1 MESRVLQVAS
11 SFTATLLARTLGPLL
26 AKAGMAEEVAFAQYA
41 QMAEYMLGDAVSAPN
56 IVGSLVLLRVED
68 WLREDV
74 KAGREGDL
82 REKARAKLRARVE
95 DVVRQLGALSGRGKP
110 VWFLGC
116 PSAGWIAEKYKLE
129 ELCRTQMN
137 LLAARVRNL
146 RQVTT
151 LNWPE
156 DVRAEEIADRNA
168 DRLGQIPFSTEGF
181 RRIAESVGEQ
191 LEQTFAAS
199 QPGAAPAAG
208 PGELAAYLS
217 GLGVRVRLMQAA
229 RDNRGEVDRL
239 LRTAAAFSLTGENP
253 DISDAEVD
261 WVVESGRCALVGVAD
276 RLSDYGVSG
285 LVAFHGE
292 EDSLVV
298 EAWALS
304 CPVLGKQ
311 VEWAVLA
318 GLAEIAVEQRCS
330 RILFGFRASGRNQ
343 LMLSFLQ
350 SISEE
355 SHDGHYVLPVSEAE
369 AKIRA
374 QAVAPGSW
382 TLELPKYLPHF

>member
-11 SFTATLLARTLGPLL
+11 SFTAIPLARMLGPLV
-26 AKAGMAEEVAFAQYA
+26 AKAGMADAVAFAQYA
-41 QMAEYMLGDAVSAPN
+41 QMTEYMLGDAVTAPN
-56 IVGSLVLLRVED
+56 IVGSLVLLRMED

-74 KAGREGDL
+74 KAGSEGDL
-82 REKARAKLRARVE
+82 REKARAKLRTRLE

-151 LNWPE
+151 LNWPPG
-156 DVRAEEIADRNA
+156 VRAEEIADRNA

-181 RRIAESVGEQ
+181 RQIAKFVGEQ
-191 LEQTFAAS
+191 LQQTFAAP
-199 QPGAAPAAG
+199 QPAQAPAG
-208 PGELAAYLS
+208 LSGELAAYLS
-217 GLGVRVRLMQAA
+217 GLGVRVRLMPAA
-229 RDNRGEVDRL
+229 KDNRGEVDRL
-239 LRTAAAFSLTGENP
+239 LRTAAAFSLTGEKP
-253 DISDAEVD
+253 DISDVEIDA
-261 WVVESGRCALVGVAD
+261 VVESGNCTLIAVAD

-285 LVAFHGE
+285 LVAFHRE
-292 EDSLVV
+292 EDSLAV

-318 GLAEIAVEQRCS
+318 GLAEIAAEQRCS
-330 RILFGFRASGRNQ
+330 RILFGFQASGRNQ

-350 SISEE
+350 AISQE
-355 SHDGHYVLPVSEAE
+355 SHDSRYVLPLSEAE

-374 QAVAPGSW
+374 RAVAPGSW
-382 TLELPKYLPHF
+382 MLELPKYLPDS

>member
-1 MESRVLQVAS
+1 
-11 SFTATLLARTLGPLL
+11 
-26 AKAGMAEEVAFAQYA
+26 MAEEVAFAQYA

-68 WLREDV
+68 WLREEV
-74 KAGREGDL
+74 KAGIEEGI
-82 REKARAKLRARVE
+82 REKARGKLRVRVE
-95 DVVRQLGALSGRGKP
+95 DVVRQLGVLSSRGKP
-110 VWFLGC
+110 TWFLGC
-116 PSAGWIAEKYKLE
+116 PSTGWIAGKYKVE

-151 LNWPE
+151 LNWPAG
-156 DVRAEEIADRNA
+156 VRAEEIADRNA
-168 DRLGQIPFSTEGF
+168 DRLGQVPFSTEGF

-199 QPGAAPAAG
+199 QPGTAPAAG
-208 PGELAAYLS
+208 SGELAAYLS
-217 GLGVRVRLMQAA
+217 GLGVRVRLMRAA
-229 RDNRGEVDRL
+229 RDHRGDVDRL
-239 LRTAAAFSLTGENP
+239 LRTAAAFSLTGEKP

-261 WVVESGRCALVGVAD
+261 RVVESGRCTLVAVAD
-276 RLSDYGVSG
+276 RLSDHGVSG

-298 EAWALS
+298 EVWALS

-318 GLAEIAVEQRCS
+318 GLAEIAGEQRCS
-330 RILFGFRASGRNQ
+330 RILFGFQASGRNQ

-355 SHDGHYVLPVSEAE
+355 SHDGRYILPVSGAE

-374 QAVAPGSW
+374 RAVAPGSW
-382 TLELPKYLPHF
+382 TLELPKYLPHA